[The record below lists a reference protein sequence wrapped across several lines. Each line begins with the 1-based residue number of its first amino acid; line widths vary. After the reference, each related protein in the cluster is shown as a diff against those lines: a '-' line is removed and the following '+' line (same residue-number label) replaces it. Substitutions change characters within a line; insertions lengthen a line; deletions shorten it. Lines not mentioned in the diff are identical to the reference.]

1 MAQFFGFPAFKML
14 LLITNLAMIALL
26 LSIMVQHYK
35 SNNNLYSWSSVFHL
49 LCFVWLCIRALFWW
63 FTVTSTT
70 IWDESY
76 FELLYWMPN
85 PLQFGSFLL
94 FPLFFSQVLYRGK
107 WKNVWTY
114 VRPIYIIALACIVV
128 FQLFWALLAFQ
139 VRCNLSLKQKIAKD
153 R

>member
-1 MAQFFGFPAFKML
+1 VEGGAFRPL
-14 LLITNLAMIALL
+14 LPRDKHPISCVGPHSLRDEASCN
-26 LSIMVQHYK
+26 V
-35 SNNNLYSWSSVFHL
+35 SVRG
-49 LCFVWLCIRALFWW
+49 VWLCIRVLFWW